1 MEDED
6 IEDRFNK
13 DTVDMIKYWYD
24 KAMNEQE
31 FSLLNSHAGLMCEQ
45 FRVLLR
51 PMFDTMLKASKTIDT
66 ARTNHTEHSRTVSL
80 RVQARCCESVLS
92 TLRRVQASQKL
103 RKTLDAVWKSYERD
117 GNPLNLQSFRYLVTR
132 IQRHLQLVENTR
144 RIFMGLLEDTEKE
157 FECNLS
163 RIISSQRDEITSCQN
178 VT

>member
-1 MEDED
+1 MEEAAD
-6 IEDRFNK
+6 N
-13 DTVDMIKYWYD
+13 IKYWFD
-24 KAMNEQE
+24 NAMKAQE
-31 FSLLNSHAGLMCEQ
+31 FRFLNSHASHMCEQ

-51 PMFDTMLKASKTIDT
+51 PMFDTMLKASETIDT
-66 ARTNHTEHSRTVSL
+66 ARTNHTEHIRTVSL

-92 TLRRVQASQKL
+92 TLQKVDASQKL
-103 RKTLDAVWKSYERD
+103 QMTLDAVWKRYERD
-117 GNPLNLQSFRYLVTR
+117 GNPENLQNFRYLVTR

-163 RIISSQRDEITSCQN
+163 RIISSQLDEITSCQN